1 MQLAFEIR
9 ERRPAFK
16 VKVVPLVIRVF
27 EGGIKEV
34 LKELQNMFEND
45 YLCQKIVA
53 EIQKIILMDSEA
65 II

>member
-34 LKELQNMFEND
+34 LKEL
-45 YLCQKIVA
+45 
-53 EIQKIILMDSEA
+53 
-65 II
+65 